1 QKGQVRGQEGEVKE
15 IGMTSTR
22 TTAAPGQ
29 GSDGHP
35 CGCAE
40 TQPEVCRLECLEKPR
55 FSCGQLL
62 TDQDLTALVA
72 WAEKKAALAR
82 YRHGWGVVCGLDVH
96 CDPRDDGKVMLEP
109 GYAVS
114 CCGRDIVV
122 CEERPVSLE
131 TCCKTEV
138 DPCETLVK
146 DAAAGDEATFG
157 GMKVNNVRAID
168 LVLYYAEKGDK
179 PRAALSRGNCRET
192 TACEDTRTKETY
204 RVECSIVAGQSD
216 PSRVEAAN
224 WAEQYG
230 KWLDVV
236 RRDRKEVGGSA
247 GADVQRWL
255 TRWLDKNPLHYFCF
269 LKHWL
274 CGKSAE
280 AWTEKL
286 AVEALFWIVQDCR
299 NAFLHCGCFECQEDL
314 GVPIARVW
322 VKLAA
327 GTGGKS
333 QCQGLTIDT
342 QPPYRR
348 ARPGFRAPAPLGDG
362 ECG

>member
-1 QKGQVRGQEGEVKE
+1 
-15 IGMTSTR
+15 
-22 TTAAPGQ
+22 
-29 GSDGHP
+29 
-35 CGCAE
+35 
-40 TQPEVCRLECLEKPR
+40 
-55 FSCGQLL
+55 
-62 TDQDLTALVA
+62 
-72 WAEKKAALAR
+72 
-82 YRHGWGVVCGLDVH
+82 
-96 CDPRDDGKVMLEP
+96 
-109 GYAVS
+109 
-114 CCGRDIVV
+114 
-122 CEERPVSLE
+122 
-131 TCCKTEV
+131 
-138 DPCETLVK
+138 
-146 DAAAGDEATFG
+146 
-157 GMKVNNVRAID
+157 
-168 LVLYYAEKGDK
+168 
-179 PRAALSRGNCRET
+179 
-192 TACEDTRTKETY
+192 KETY

-230 KWLDVV
+230 KCLDVV
-236 RRDRKEVGGSA
+236 RRYRKEVGGSA

-269 LKHWL
+269 LKDWL

-280 AWTEKL
+280 AWTENL

-333 QCQGLTIDT
+333 KCQVLTIDT

-348 ARPGFRAPAPLGDG
+348 AIHGSCWPAPLGQVNLGQVIWRRADDG
-362 ECG
+362 AATLGRLGVRLGAPLEFKLPDTAEALEHALDGGLLVPSDRVNQLLIFDSGSLGFRIVGIGQ